1 LRRELHC
8 LVAVEFA
15 IPRSELM
22 TMRPKTFSLFVVTSA
37 ATFAAALSVGVAQA
51 QTGVA
56 ANPVAAPASAPAS
69 ANAKADPRAVIV
81 KKVGGIK
88 LEDVRMSPVTGVYE
102 VTRDSEISYLSA
114 DGRYAILGDMI
125 DLESDDNISETRRR
139 GIRARIIGTVPET
152 EMLVFSPK
160 DPKYTIT
167 VFTDIDCGYCRR
179 LHSQIN
185 EYNRLGIRVRYLF
198 FPRTGPDTDSW
209 HKAEAVWC
217 ASNRNDA
224 LTRAKNGEDLK
235 SPRCPTEIIKRD
247 YELGQ
252 KLAVEGTPAIFLASG
267 EMLPGYAPP
276 GQLVKYLKSGK
287 M

>member
-1 LRRELHC
+1 MRLKTISAFSATLA
-8 LVAVEFA
+8 VA
-15 IPRSELM
+15 
-22 TMRPKTFSLFVVTSA
+22 LFM
-37 ATFAAALSVGVAQA
+37 GVAQA
-51 QTGVA
+51 QTGA
-56 ANPVAAPASAPAS
+56 AKAPAVPAS
-69 ANAKADPRAVIV
+69 GVSPAAKADPRAVIV
-81 KKVGGIK
+81 KKVGGIT

-125 DLESDDNISETRRR
+125 DLDSDDNISETRRR
-139 GIRARIIGTVPET
+139 GIRARIIETVPET

-179 LHSQIN
+179 LHSQIA

-198 FPRTGPDTDSW
+198 FPRSGPDTDSW
-209 HKAEAVWC
+209 HKAESVWC
-217 ASNRNDA
+217 ASNRNEA
-224 LTRAKNGEDLK
+224 LTRAKNGEAVN
-235 SPRCPTEIIKRD
+235 SPKCPTGIIQRD
-247 YELGQ
+247 FELGQ

-276 GQLVKYLKSGK
+276 GQLAKYLKSGK

>member
-1 LRRELHC
+1 MRHHSVRL
-8 LVAVEFA
+8 FA
-15 IPRSELM
+15 TL
-22 TMRPKTFSLFVVTSA
+22 A
-37 ATFAAALSVGVAQA
+37 ATGLCAAAAIA

-56 ANPVAAPASAPAS
+56 ANPIVASPAPASGTAAS
-69 ANAKADPRAVIV
+69 KADPRAAIV
-81 KKVGGIK
+81 KKIDGIK
-88 LEDVRMSPVTGVYE
+88 LEDVRISPVTGLYE
-102 VTRDSEISYLSA
+102 VSHDSDISYVTP
-114 DGRYAILGDMI
+114 DGRYAILGDLI
-125 DLESDDNISETRRR
+125 DLDSDANLSENRRR
-139 GIRARIIGTVPET
+139 GIRARMIETVPES

-160 DPKYTIT
+160 EPKYTIT

-217 ASNRNDA
+217 SSNRNEA
-224 LTRAKNGEDLK
+224 LTRAKNGEPIK
-235 SPRCPTEIIKRD
+235 APACPADGIVRRD
-247 YELGQ
+247 YELGR
-252 KLAVEGTPAIFLASG
+252 KLSVEGTPAIFLANG

-276 GQLVKYLKSGK
+276 GQLVKYLKTGK